1 MDILFLCTS
10 NVQRSITAEHLFTVA
25 DPKNTYSS
33 AGLSAKYVEKASS
46 TLCTEAMLAK
56 ADKIYVFEESHIE
69 RIRSYTSDVYL
80 HKIINLDIADKYQYF
95 QRELVL
101 RLLGDFEIE
110 VQH

>member
-1 MDILFLCTS
+1 MNILFLCTS
-10 NVQRSITAEHLFTVA
+10 NVQRSITAEQLFTIA

-33 AGLSAKYVEKASS
+33 AGLSAKYVKKADS
-46 TLCTEAMLAK
+46 TLCTEVMLAE

-69 RIRSYTSDVYL
+69 RIRSYTSDMYL
-80 HKIINLDIADKYQYF
+80 HKVTNLHIEDQYQYF

-101 RLLGDFEIE
+101 CLLGRFEIE